1 MKDNAVSQIPDS
13 KTIHDVGDNT
23 NIGENQSH
31 PLLYRLVNHIL
42 DPYALVGVVT
52 NKYQYLTM
60 KYNAVLQIPA
70 SKTIHD
76 VGDNTNIGEKKIL
89 VFLRPCWCCHQ
100 QVPIS
105 YNEVQC
111 RFANPR
117 FKNNP

>member
-60 KYNAVLQIPA
+60 KYNAVSQIPA
-70 SKTIHD
+70 SKTIHN
-76 VGDNTNIGEKKIL
+76 VGDNTNIGENQSHPLLDRLVNHIL
-89 VFLRPCWCCHQ
+89 DPW
-100 QVPIS
+100 PD
-105 YNEVQC
+105 VQ
-111 RFANPR
+111 AG
-117 FKNNP
+117 